1 MGRPRK
7 NKRKQ
12 ELHPDINKY
21 YYEADSTEEMDIYGF
36 APLDSILD
44 PLLKAEKEAKKEARR
59 LKKLEAKRQKQL
71 LEAEQTEIVQHE
83 PVATEEVSEAPN
95 ADIDFEIDTGVFD
108 ENISGYDY
116 TDDFFMSSEREFRID
131 ESEPRSSES
140 IRVDNQQKWNDKKD
154 VMIKCYL
161 ESFGLYGEPDP
172 RLSKPL
178 SFNSPCSCQIK
189 FSAQIRCFFMFNNVV
204 ANVEYCN
211 CKNLF
216 ETLMVMQLLPSSTK
230 SPRLAVHFGLL
241 SFLHKLKMAA
251 GVSNHSFTGVI
262 NEFGLQLAG
271 FNDDYSAISKVLH
284 AYAKKKIEKAF
295 PSLASCNTQYA
306 VPIFHAHAHN
316 MHCQMQYNPRYID
329 HFGLTDGEGIERFWS
344 YTSQFIA
351 MTRSMSKDRRQLLL
365 TGATIHYAEEKMKE
379 TPGHIRRKY
388 KECLLSIQKLNMS
401 INEFQRLE
409 FQWKQLFHST
419 STRL

>member
-1 MGRPRK
+1 MGRPKK

-12 ELHPDINKY
+12 ELHPDINEY
-21 YYEADSTEEMDIYGF
+21 YYEADSTDEMNIYGF

-44 PLLKAEKEAKKEARR
+44 PLLEVEKEAKKEAKKEARR
-59 LKKLEAKRQKQL
+59 LKRLEAKRQKQL

-83 PVATEEVSEAPN
+83 PVVTEEVSEAPN

-116 TDDFFMSSEREFRID
+116 IDDFFI
-131 ESEPRSSES
+131 EPRSSES

-161 ESFGLYGEPDP
+161 ESFELYGEPGP
-172 RLSKPL
+172 QLSKPL

-251 GVSNHSFTGVI
+251 EVSNHSFTGVI

-271 FNDDYSAISKVLH
+271 FDDEYSAISKVLLNNS
-284 AYAKKKIEKAF
+284 YFIYQNMMLLKTF
-295 PSLASCNTQYA
+295 TSLASCNIQYA

-316 MHCQMQYNPRYID
+316 IHCQIQYNPRYSD

-344 YTSQFIA
+344 YTSQFIS

-365 TGATIHYAEEKMKE
+365 TNATIYYAEEKMKE
-379 TPGHIRRKY
+379 TPGHIRRIY
-388 KECLLSIQKLNMS
+388 KECLLSIQ
-401 INEFQRLE
+401 
-409 FQWKQLFHST
+409 
-419 STRL
+419 